1 MSEYKK
7 NSITLIGAVGLG
19 TGVMISA
26 GIFALLGQITELSG
40 KWFPIIFF
48 VGSIVTMISAYS
60 YMKFSEHFP
69 SAGGLGKYLVEAY
82 GKGVIASSAALMM
95 ILSMVINQSLV
106 ARTFGTYSMQ
116 LFGGVNNDWI
126 IPLLG
131 VGLLLIALI
140 INLSS
145 NLFIQTF
152 TSIVSLIKIIGLL
165 VFAAGALYLS
175 SFVISLPETSAQ
187 AENPTMMAIIA
198 SVALSILAFKGF
210 TTITN
215 NGSEIADPKRNVKRA
230 IILSIIISL
239 IVYLLVSF
247 AVSSNLSVQEI
258 IIAKDYALAEATRP
272 LLGGVGLYFTVI
284 IAIVATVTAIIASI
298 FAVSRLIAMLVN
310 MKMVPNVPWNTS
322 FKMHHQTAIFTV
334 LIAIILTI
342 FFDLSR
348 IASMGAI
355 LYLTMDIIIHYG
367 LVVMMKDTIKSSKH
381 IIYLAMILDVIVL
394 TAFIIMKLQTDV
406 FIVVISVVIMILIIG
421 LEYLFFKNQ
430 NKDASA

>member
-175 SFVISLPETSAQ
+175 SFVVSLPETSAQ

-215 NGSEIADPKRNVKRA
+215 NGSEIEDPKRNVKRA

-272 LLGGVGLYFTVI
+272 LLGGIGLYFTVI
-284 IAIVATVTAIIASI
+284 LAIVATVSAIIASI

-310 MKMVPNVPWNTS
+310 MKMVPNVPWKTS

-367 LVVMMKDTIKSSKH
+367 LVVKMKDTIKSSKH